1 MFRGHTIKT
10 STAFLFISLLM
21 MVSRPCL
28 AQNNQP
34 DLVDSSIRD
43 ITTVMMT
50 GAGGAVLGLSTLSFV
65 DEPKDHLRNILV
77 GGAIGIII
85 GVGVVAYNQANVRK
99 DDFKTGFH
107 EKDGLEFSTAARHQW
122 HQDEY
127 QARADQ
133 VGSEVPSLTYSFN
146 F

>member
-1 MFRGHTIKT
+1 MFHGHSSKA
-10 STAFLFISLLM
+10 SAVLLVVSLIM
-21 MVSRPCL
+21 MARPTF
-28 AQNNQP
+28 AQSSKN

-43 ITTVMMT
+43 ISTVMMT

-77 GGAIGIII
+77 GGAIGIIV

-99 DDFKTGFH
+99 DDFKTGY
-107 EKDGLEFSTAARHQW
+107 LERDKAQFSTAARHQW
-122 HQDEY
+122 HQQEFHE
-127 QARADQ
+127 R
-133 VGSEVPSLTYSFN
+133 SEQLGEENPSLMYSFH